1 MCPKVMMM
9 EILMMMMMMMMTNL
23 LRMVG
28 EEEVGRSREHGVD
41 LEDR

>member
-1 MCPKVMMM
+1 M
-9 EILMMMMMMMMTNL
+9 EILMVMTNL

>member
-1 MCPKVMMM
+1 MMM
-9 EILMMMMMMMMTNL
+9 EILMMMMMMTNL

>member
-1 MCPKVMMM
+1 M
-9 EILMMMMMMMMTNL
+9 EILMMMMMTNL

>member
-1 MCPKVMMM
+1 MMM
-9 EILMMMMMMMMTNL
+9 EILMVMTNL

>member
-1 MCPKVMMM
+1 MMM
-9 EILMMMMMMMMTNL
+9 KILMTMMMMMMMMMMTNL

>member
-1 MCPKVMMM
+1 MMM
-9 EILMMMMMMMMTNL
+9 EILMMMMLMTNL

>member
-1 MCPKVMMM
+1 MMM
-9 EILMMMMMMMMTNL
+9 EILMMMMMMMTNL

>member
-1 MCPKVMMM
+1 MMM
-9 EILMMMMMMMMTNL
+9 EILTMMMMMMTNL

>member
-1 MCPKVMMM
+1 MMM
-9 EILMMMMMMMMTNL
+9 EILMVMMMMTNL

>member
-1 MCPKVMMM
+1 MM
-9 EILMMMMMMMMTNL
+9 EILMVMMMMTNL